1 MNFTNKE
8 KILIIALVAV
18 FLILSYSLLN
28 EMVIKTLNPPEGYQ
42 LISNDNGVSLY
53 YNPEFNIFLEFKEA
67 NNPYST
73 YHSNCVGKKANV
85 TVKFVKYTITC
96 YCEVQSNPIVP
107 AVQIY
112 SHGVGDTATQ
122 LAMNGVLGQNHINT
136 IDNGVIGLYE

>member
-1 MNFTNKE
+1 MNFTRNE
-8 KILIIALVAV
+8 KILLIALVV
-18 FLILSYSLLN
+18 IFLLLSYFLLN
-28 EMVIKTLNPPEGYQ
+28 EMVIKSLNPPEGYQ

-53 YNPEFNIFLEFKEA
+53 KNPETGIFLEIKEA

-85 TVKFVKYTITC
+85 TVKFVKYTVTC

-112 SHGVGDTATQ
+112 SHGVGDTSTQ
-122 LAMNGVLGQNHINT
+122 LAMNGILGHNHINT
-136 IDNGVIGLYE
+136 VDNGVIGLYE